1 MKWSWKLGT
10 VAGIGIFVHW
20 TFLILIGW
28 IVLSDVVRGAQH
40 NQPANRILAE
50 ALEGT
55 LYIVAIFACIVL
67 HELGHALT
75 ARRYGVRTQDIT
87 LLPIGGVARLER
99 MPEDPI
105 QEFWIAVAGPAVN
118 VAIAI
123 GLSGVLLVLGSGVA
137 FFSMPSITID
147 VFERF
152 DKFLMQLLWVN
163 LFLVGFN
170 AIPAFPMD
178 GGRVLRAVLAHF
190 SGDYVRA
197 TQVAASIGQMLA
209 IALGFFGLFAT
220 NPFLVFI
227 ALFVYLGAQEEAHL
241 VQMRSLMKG
250 LPVRAA
256 MMTRFRALSPDDSL
270 AVATSELLASAQQD
284 FPVVSDGRVVGLLR
298 RGDVISALG
307 DSGGGRVGDVMQTDC
322 GTVAD
327 TEMLASTFQR
337 MRDSGCSALPVV
349 HDERLVGL
357 ITLENV
363 GELMMINSALGR
375 ARSQRAEISDAG
387 SSPTQPL

>member
-20 TFLILIGW
+20 TFLILVGW

-40 NQPANRILAE
+40 NQPPNQIVAE
-50 ALEGT
+50 ALEGIVF
-55 LYIVAIFACIVL
+55 IVAIFTCIVL

-99 MPEDPI
+99 MPENPI

-118 VAIAI
+118 VAIAV
-123 GLSGVLLVLGSGVA
+123 GLFGALLILGHGPA
-137 FFSMPSITID
+137 LPSPSEITID
-147 VFERF
+147 VFQRF
-152 DKFLMQLLWVN
+152 DKFLQQLLTVN
-163 LFLVGFN
+163 LLLVGFN

-197 TQVAASIGQMLA
+197 TQVAASVGQMLA
-209 IALGFFGLFAT
+209 IALGFLGLFAQ

-241 VQMRSLMKG
+241 VQARSLMRG

-284 FPVVSDGRVVGLLR
+284 FPVVSDGQVVGLLR
-298 RGDVISALG
+298 RGDVISALANDG
-307 DSGGGRVGDVMQTDC
+307 EGRVGDVMQAGC

-327 TEMLASTFQR
+327 TEMLAATFQR
-337 MRDSGCSALPVV
+337 MREGGCSALPVV
-349 HDERLVGL
+349 HDGRLVGL

-363 GELMMINSALGR
+363 GELMMINSALDR
-375 ARSQRAEISDAG
+375 ARSQRTQTSDNG
-387 SSPTQPL
+387 

>member
-28 IVLSDVVRGAQH
+28 IVSADVVNGLKLKQSTNTIA
-40 NQPANRILAE
+40 AE
-50 ALEGT
+50 ALQGA
-55 LYIVAIFACIVL
+55 LFIVAIFACIVL

-99 MPEDPI
+99 MPEDPV

-118 VAIAI
+118 VVIAAVLFAVLALI
-123 GLSGVLLVLGSGVA
+123 GGSLNLLAATDMTVDA
-137 FFSMPSITID
+137 FQN
-147 VFERF
+147 F
-152 DKFLMQLLWVN
+152 DAFLARLMYVN
-163 LFLVGFN
+163 LFLVLFN

-197 TQVAASIGQMLA
+197 TQVAASVGQMLA
-209 IALGFFGLFAT
+209 IAFGFIGLFGQ

-227 ALFVYLGAQEEAHL
+227 ALFVFLGAQEEAHL
-241 VQMRSLMKG
+241 VQMRSLIKG

-270 AVATSELLASAQQD
+270 AVATTELLAGAQQD
-284 FPVVSDGRVVGLLR
+284 FPVVSDGRVVGVLR
-298 RGDVISALG
+298 RGDVISALAE
-307 DSGGGRVGDVMQTDC
+307 GGAGHVGDVMQADC
-322 GTVAD
+322 GVVED
-327 TEMLASTFQR
+327 TEMLAATFQR
-337 MRDSGCSALPVV
+337 MRDGGCPALPVV
-349 HDERLVGL
+349 HEGQLVGM

-363 GELMMINSALGR
+363 GELMMINSALRQGHAPAR
-375 ARSQRAEISDAG
+375 A
-387 SSPTQPL
+387 

>member
-28 IVLSDVVRGAQH
+28 ILFGDVVRGVEH
-40 NQPANRILAE
+40 KEPPNQIIIE

-55 LYIVAIFACIVL
+55 VFIIAIFACIVL

-99 MPEDPI
+99 MPEDPV

-118 VAIAI
+118 VAIAAV
-123 GLSGVLLVLGSGVA
+123 LFCALLVLGSSVTL
-137 FFSMPSITID
+137 PSTAEITID
-147 VFERF
+147 VFQRF
-152 DKFLMQLLWVN
+152 DKFLLQLLQVN
-163 LFLVGFN
+163 LFLVLFN

-197 TQVAASIGQMLA
+197 TQVAASIGQLLA
-209 IALGFFGLFAT
+209 IGFGFLGLFGT
-220 NPFLVFI
+220 NPFVIFI

-270 AVATSELLASAQQD
+270 ATATAELLAGAQQD
-284 FPVVSDGRVVGLLR
+284 FPVVGDGHVVGILHR
-298 RGDVISALG
+298 ADVINALANN
-307 DSGGGRVGDVMQTDC
+307 SGGRVGDVMHTDC
-322 GTVAD
+322 GAVED

-337 MRDSGCSALPVV
+337 MREGGCSALPVV
-349 HDERLVGL
+349 HNGQLVGL

-363 GELMMINSALGR
+363 GELMMINSALSQ
-375 ARSQRAEISDAG
+375 ARRQSANAINAE
-387 SSPTQPL
+387 

>member
-28 IVLSDVVRGAQH
+28 IVLTDVVRGVEH
-40 NQPANRILAE
+40 NQPPNRIAAE

-55 LYIVAIFACIVL
+55 LFIAAVFTCIVL

-118 VAIAI
+118 VAIAV
-123 GLSGVLLVLGSGVA
+123 GLCGAILILGGSGA
-137 FFSMPSITID
+137 FSSAPGITID

-209 IALGFFGLFAT
+209 IALGFSGLFT
-220 NPFLVFI
+220 PNPFLIFI

-270 AVATSELLASAQQD
+270 AIATSELLASAQQD
-284 FPVVSDGRVVGLLR
+284 FPIVSDGQVVGLLR
-298 RGDVISALG
+298 RNDVISALANN
-307 DSGGGRVGDVMQTDC
+307 GGGRVGDVMQTDC
-322 GTVAD
+322 GSVDD
-327 TEMLASTFQR
+327 TEMLTSTFQR
-337 MRDSGCSALPVV
+337 MRESGLSALPVV
-349 HDERLVGL
+349 HDGRLVGL

-363 GELMMINSALGR
+363 GELMMINSALSR
-375 ARSQRAEISDAG
+375 ARSQAAEN
-387 SSPTQPL
+387 L

>member
-28 IVLSDVVRGAQH
+28 IVLSDVVRGAQQS
-40 NQPANRILAE
+40 QPPGQIATE

-55 LYIVAIFACIVL
+55 LFIFAVFACIVL

-118 VAIAI
+118 VLIAV
-123 GLSGVLLVLGSGVA
+123 GLLGALLLLGYGA
-137 FFSMPSITID
+137 ALPSTADISID
-147 VFERF
+147 VFHGLH
-152 DKFLMQLLWVN
+152 KFLQQLLVVN
-163 LFLVGFN
+163 LLLVGFN

-197 TQVAASIGQMLA
+197 TQVAASVGQMLA
-209 IALGFFGLFAT
+209 IALGFMGLLAP
-220 NPFLVFI
+220 NPFLIFI
-227 ALFVYLGAQEEAHL
+227 ALFVYVGAQEEAHL
-241 VQMRSLMKG
+241 VQMRSIMKG

-284 FPVVSDGRVVGLLR
+284 FPVISEGQVVGLLHR
-298 RGDVISALG
+298 NDVISALAN
-307 DSGGGRVGDVMQTDC
+307 DGGKKVGDVMQADC
-322 GTVAD
+322 GTVED
-327 TEMLASTFQR
+327 TEMLAATFQR
-337 MRDSGCSALPVV
+337 MRDSGCSAVPVV
-349 HDERLVGL
+349 HDGRLIGL

-363 GELMMINSALGR
+363 GELMMINSALER
-375 ARSQRAEISDAG
+375 ARNRATAVSDAG
-387 SSPTQPL
+387 